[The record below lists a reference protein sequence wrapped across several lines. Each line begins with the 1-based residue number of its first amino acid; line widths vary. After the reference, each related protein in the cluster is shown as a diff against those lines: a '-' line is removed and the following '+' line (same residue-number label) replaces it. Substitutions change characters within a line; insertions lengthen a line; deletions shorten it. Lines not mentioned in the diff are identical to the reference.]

1 TTAPVGDGSTPTK
14 TGDIGVSA
22 LAALALI
29 SAAGV
34 FVARK
39 KRREI

>member
-34 FVARK
+34 LVLARK
-39 KRREI
+39 KRS